1 MSGLAINRR
10 LRPPESKVSQMSTVN
25 AKNIKRTYYPN
36 KTFDDDLNG
45 FAQLAT
51 TEGWQFPGVDVAQVA
66 TDATD
71 QRNERAQHDAAESQ
85 FDKLHE
91 TFGLAQEAR
100 YDRFAAALN
109 AARGAFR
116 SNKAVLAQLDHFRR
130 SARRTPKATVAAQK
144 PVP

>member
-1 MSGLAINRR
+1 
-10 LRPPESKVSQMSTVN
+10 MSTE
-25 AKNIKRTYYPN
+25 KNIKRTYYPT
-36 KTFDDDLNG
+36 KTFDEDLNG

-51 TEGWQFPGVDVAQVA
+51 MEGWKFPGVDVAQIA

-71 QRNERAQHDAAESQ
+71 QRNERLQHDASESQ

-116 SNKAVLAQLDHFRR
+116 SNKAVLAQLNHFRR
-130 SARRTPKATVAAQK
+130 SARRTAKLEVAAK
-144 PVP
+144 KTVP

>member
-1 MSGLAINRR
+1 
-10 LRPPESKVSQMSTVN
+10 MSTE
-25 AKNIKRTYYPN
+25 KNIKRTYYPT
-36 KTFDDDLNG
+36 KTFDEDLNG

-51 TEGWQFPGVDVAQVA
+51 TEGWQFPGVDVAQIA
-66 TDATD
+66 TDATN
-71 QRNERAQHDAAESQ
+71 QRNERLQHDASESQ

-116 SNKAVLAQLDHFRR
+116 SNKAVLAQLNHFRR
-130 SARRTPKATVAAQK
+130 SARRTTKQEDAAKKTV
-144 PVP
+144 P

>member
-1 MSGLAINRR
+1 MA
-10 LRPPESKVSQMSTVN
+10 TVN

-36 KTFDDDLNG
+36 KTFDEDLNG

-51 TEGWQFPGVDVAQVA
+51 TEGWTFPGVDVAQIA
-66 TDATD
+66 TDGAD
-71 QRNERAQHDAAESQ
+71 QRNERLQHDAAESQ

-91 TFGLAQEAR
+91 TFGLAQQAR
-100 YDRFAAALN
+100 YNRFAAALN

-116 SNKAVLAQLDHFRR
+116 NNKAVLAQLDHFRR
-130 SARRTPKATVAAQK
+130 SVRRTPKSEVAAKK